1 MHDSI
6 LGFAAS
12 QAESFVH
19 VYTRL
24 CIYCNVLDYTLLHTY
39 IPTYILRHTDI
50 HTYVRT
56 YIYVNIYVYLPTIDR
71 YHGGVGSGWL
81 KSGCGL

>member
-1 MHDSI
+1 MYI
-6 LGFAAS
+6 
-12 QAESFVH
+12 
-19 VYTRL
+19 
-24 CIYCNVLDYTLLHTY
+24 LDYAYIVMYWTIPYYIHTY

-50 HTYVRT
+50 HTYVRI

-71 YHGGVGSGWL
+71 YHGGVGSGLL